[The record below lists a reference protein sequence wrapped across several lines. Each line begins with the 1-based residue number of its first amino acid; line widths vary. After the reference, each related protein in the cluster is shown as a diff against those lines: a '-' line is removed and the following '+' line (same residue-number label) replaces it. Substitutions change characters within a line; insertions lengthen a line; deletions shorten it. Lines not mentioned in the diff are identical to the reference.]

1 MNATGTMMWSTNV
14 YVDHSIS
21 PVTVKASRQSPIG
34 FAYVTQQLK
43 TLDQEASNKM
53 KKKQKCTEK
62 QVAEK
67 EASSAKQEEE
77 EEEQLEPFVEP
88 ALEPTFQ
95 LSSGGKNWFD
105 FKANPSPIG
114 LAFVTQK
121 LLEMDD

>member
-1 MNATGTMMWSTNV
+1 
-14 YVDHSIS
+14 
-21 PVTVKASRQSPIG
+21 
-34 FAYVTQQLK
+34 VTQQLK
-43 TLDQEASNKM
+43 TLDQEASIKK
-53 KKKQKCTEK
+53 KKKQKCAEK

-67 EASSAKQEEE
+67 EASSAKQEEEEEEE

-95 LSSGGKNWFD
+95 LSSGGKNMFD

>member
-1 MNATGTMMWSTNV
+1 MMWSTNV
-14 YVDHSIS
+14 YMDHSIS

-34 FAYVTQQLK
+34 FAYVTQQLT
-43 TLDQEASNKM
+43 TLDQEASIKK

>member
-1 MNATGTMMWSTNV
+1 MWSMNV
-14 YVDHSIS
+14 YMDHSIS

-34 FAYVTQQLK
+34 FAYVTQQLA
-43 TLDQEASNKM
+43 TLHQEASIKK

-67 EASSAKQEEE
+67 ASPAKQE

-95 LSSGGKNWFD
+95 FSSGGKNWFD
-105 FKANPSPIG
+105 FKSNPSPIG

>member
-1 MNATGTMMWSTNV
+1 MNV
-14 YVDHSIS
+14 YMDHSIS

-34 FAYVTQQLK
+34 FAYVTQQLT
-43 TLDQEASNKM
+43 TLDQEANIKK

-67 EASSAKQEEE
+67 EASSAKPE

-105 FKANPSPIG
+105 FKANPSPIW
-114 LAFVTQK
+114 LVFVTQK